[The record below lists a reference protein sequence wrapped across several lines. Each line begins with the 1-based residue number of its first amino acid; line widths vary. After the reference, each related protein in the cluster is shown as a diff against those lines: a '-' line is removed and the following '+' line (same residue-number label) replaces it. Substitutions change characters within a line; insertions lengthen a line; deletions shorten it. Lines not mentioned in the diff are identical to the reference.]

1 MAATPPE
8 LFETVQRTNLR
19 PLDEKTDVWQIAA
32 IMFFLLTNGMN
43 NSDAGPTGM
52 RHFDPTAGRPGDNSY
67 YISILTQDPGRMQ
80 GVNASDW
87 FDHDRYPT
95 LHRYSMTLKNICAR
109 CLNWN
114 PNFRLMLPQFRS
126 GIDHYLAVRPAI
138 NIDRNW
144 APLHMA
150 PDTQFRMRIP
160 FSFGP
165 NVPVP
170 T

>member
-1 MAATPPE
+1 
-8 LFETVQRTNLR
+8 
-19 PLDEKTDVWQIAA
+19 
-32 IMFFLLTNGMN
+32 
-43 NSDAGPTGM
+43 
-52 RHFDPTAGRPGDNSY
+52 
-67 YISILTQDPGRMQ
+67 MQ

-114 PNFRLMLPQFRS
+114 PNFNLMLPQFRS

-150 PDTQFRMRIP
+150 PGTQFRMRNP
-160 FSFGP
+160 FSSGP